1 MTTLAA
7 DPVSE
12 AIECVQRDA
21 GSVCIDPGRPIT
33 EEYLVELSAKHEG
46 IRCESTA
53 EGELIISGSSGS
65 RISAGET
72 DLIGQIWHWEQPRD
86 VGTTRHPNGGFDIA
100 GWGFKVP
107 DISWISYER
116 EASAPPDRRGY
127 LPVAPEFV
135 IEVRSATDRL
145 SVVKEKMVGWTTHG
159 VLLGLLVDPQRRNV
173 HIYRDGEEQQVLH
186 DPETVSCEPE
196 MPGLVLDFAKVWQI
210 MDA

>member
-7 DPVSE
+7 DPISE
-12 AIECVQRDA
+12 AIEYVQRDA
-21 GSVCIDPGRPIT
+21 GSVCVDPGRPIT

-72 DLIGQIWHWEQPRD
+72 DLIGQIWHWEQPREI
-86 VGTTRHPNGGFDIA
+86 GTTRHPNGGFDIA

-173 HIYRDGEEQQVLH
+173 HVYRNGEEQQVLH

-210 MDA
+210 MDD